1 MKKIFQSDEFNIF
14 GKMTFLKKHIPAFE
28 FNKSLHKDNLF
39 EFTKLEESYNP
50 YDASHP
56 HRHNYFE
63 VLYFNGAGGIHEID
77 FQSYSIEKNSI
88 HFVSPGQVH
97 LLRRDPKVTG
107 YVLSFTDDFFLDR
120 ASSSMFI
127 ETLPFFISPSSIS
140 IVRLKDP
147 EKVIEII
154 DIIKRIQKEFASD
167 HSDKIQVI
175 ASWMS
180 LFLISCRRMYLNQ
193 VPTGEKQAVK
203 NETVKKFRKLVEEKF
218 TENKSVSEYAVLLNI
233 TPGHLND
240 TMQKELGKTA
250 SELIHDRIILEA
262 KRLLYHSEKSIKE
275 IAATLNYDDPSYF
288 TKFFKTN
295 TDLTPDQFRKT
306 IREKYH

>member
-1 MKKIFQSDEFNIF
+1 MSLSKK
-14 GKMTFLKKHIPAFE
+14 KIPAFD
-28 FNKSLHKDNLF
+28 FNKSLHNDAIF

-63 VLYFNGAGGIHEID
+63 VLFFNNSGGSHEID
-77 FQSYSIEKNSI
+77 FQSCPIEKNSI

-107 YVLSFTDDFFLDR
+107 YVLSFTDDFFLGR

-127 ETLPFFISPSSIS
+127 ETLPFFMSLSSTP
-140 IVRLKDP
+140 IVRLDDA
-147 EKVIEII
+147 EILDEII
-154 DIIKRIQKEFASD
+154 DIIKRIQKEYSSD

-180 LFLISCRRMYLNQ
+180 LFLISCRRLYLNQ
-193 VPTGEKQAVK
+193 APSGDRQTVK
-203 NETVKKFRKLVEEKF
+203 NETTRKFRKLVEEKF
-218 TENKSVSEYAVLLNI
+218 ADNKSVSEYAALLNI

-240 TMQKELGKTA
+240 TIQKELGKTA
-250 SELIHDRIILEA
+250 SELIHERIILEA
-262 KRLLYHSEKSIKE
+262 KRLLYHSETSIKE
-275 IAATLNYDDPSYF
+275 IAAALNYDDPSYF

-295 TDLTPDQFRKT
+295 TDFTPEQFRKS

>member
-1 MKKIFQSDEFNIF
+1 
-14 GKMTFLKKHIPAFE
+14 
-28 FNKSLHKDNLF
+28 
-39 EFTKLEESYNP
+39 
-50 YDASHP
+50 
-56 HRHNYFE
+56 
-63 VLYFNGAGGIHEID
+63 
-77 FQSYSIEKNSI
+77 
-88 HFVSPGQVH
+88 
-97 LLRRDPKVTG
+97 
-107 YVLSFTDDFFLDR
+107 
-120 ASSSMFI
+120 MFI

-154 DIIKRIQKEFASD
+154 DIINRIQKEFASD

-180 LFLISCRRMYLNQ
+180 LFLISCRRLYLNQ
-193 VPTGEKQAVK
+193 VPSGEKQAVK
-203 NETVKKFRKLVEEKF
+203 NETIKKFRKLVEEKF

-250 SELIHDRIILEA
+250 SELIHERIILEA

-275 IAATLNYDDPSYF
+275 IAAVLNYEDPSYF
-288 TKFFKTN
+288 TKFFKTQ
-295 TDLTPDQFRKT
+295 TESTPEQFRKS

>member
-1 MKKIFQSDEFNIF
+1 MGLSKKI
-14 GKMTFLKKHIPAFE
+14 IPAFD
-28 FNKSLHKDNLF
+28 FNKSLHKDLLF

-63 VLYFNGAGGIHEID
+63 VLYFNSDGGNHDID
-77 FQSYSIEKNSI
+77 FQSYPIEKNSI

-97 LLRRDPKVTG
+97 LLRKDAKVTG
-107 YVLSFTDDFFLDR
+107 HVLSFTDDFFLDR
-120 ASSSMFI
+120 TSSSMFI
-127 ETLPFFISPSSIS
+127 DALPFFINPSSIP
-140 IVRLKDP
+140 IVR
-147 EKVIEII
+147 II
-154 DIIKRIQKEFASD
+154 DEEKRKEIVDIIFRIQNEYTSSN
-167 HSDKIQVI
+167 SDKIQVI

-180 LFLISCRRMYLNQ
+180 LFLISCRRIYLSQ
-193 VPTGEKQAVK
+193 SHSSEKHLLK
-203 NETVKKFRKLVEEKF
+203 NETTRKFKKLVEENF
-218 TENKSVSEYAVLLNI
+218 AENKSVSEYASLLNI

-240 TMQKELGKTA
+240 TIQKELGKTA
-250 SELIHDRIILEA
+250 SELIHERIVLEA

>member
-1 MKKIFQSDEFNIF
+1 
-14 GKMTFLKKHIPAFE
+14 MTISKKHIPAFD
-28 FNKSLHKDNLF
+28 FNKSLHKDHLF

-63 VLYFNGAGGIHEID
+63 VLFFNGSGGSHEID
-77 FQSYSIEKNSI
+77 FQSYPIEKNSI

-120 ASSSMFI
+120 AASSMFI
-127 ETLPFFISPSSIS
+127 ETLPFFINPSSTP
-140 IVRLKDP
+140 IVRLEDT
-147 EKVIEII
+147 ENVSEIN
-154 DIIKRIQKEFASD
+154 DIIKRIQKEYASE

-180 LFLISCRRMYLNQ
+180 LFLISCRRLYLNQ
-193 VPTGEKQAVK
+193 VPSGEKHGVK
-203 NETVKKFRKLVEEKF
+203 NETTRKFRKVVEEKF
-218 TENKSVSEYAVLLNI
+218 AENKSVSEYAALLNI

-250 SELIHDRIILEA
+250 SELIHERIILEA

-275 IAATLNYDDPSYF
+275 IAAALNYDDPSYF

-295 TDLTPDQFRKT
+295 TDFTPDQFRKS

>member
-1 MKKIFQSDEFNIF
+1 MTISKKN
-14 GKMTFLKKHIPAFE
+14 IPAFD
-28 FNKSLHKDNLF
+28 FNKSLHKDHLF

-63 VLYFNGAGGIHEID
+63 VLFFNADGGSHEID
-77 FQSYSIEKNSI
+77 FQSYPIEKHSI

-127 ETLPFFISPSSIS
+127 DTLPFFINPSTVP
-140 IVRLKDP
+140 IVRITDEESRKD
-147 EKVIEII
+147 II
-154 DIIKRIQKEFASD
+154 DIIPRIQKEYASVNP
-167 HSDKIQVI
+167 DKIQVI

-180 LFLISCRRMYLNQ
+180 LFLISCRRLYLNQ
-193 VPTGEKQAVK
+193 VHSEEKIPLK
-203 NETVKKFRKLVEEKF
+203 NETTRKFKKLVEENF
-218 TENKSVSEYAVLLNI
+218 AENKSVSEYASLLNI

-240 TMQKELGKTA
+240 TIQKELGKTA
-250 SELIHDRIILEA
+250 SDLIHERIILEA
-262 KRLLYHSEKSIKE
+262 KRLLYHSEKTIKE
-275 IAATLNYDDPSYF
+275 IAAALNYDDPSYF
-288 TKFFKTN
+288 TKFFKSN
-295 TDLTPDQFRKT
+295 TDLTPDQFRKA

>member
-1 MKKIFQSDEFNIF
+1 MTISKKN
-14 GKMTFLKKHIPAFE
+14 IPAFD
-28 FNKSLHKDNLF
+28 FNKSLHKDHLF

-63 VLYFNGAGGIHEID
+63 VLFFNADGGSHEID
-77 FQSYSIEKNSI
+77 FQSYPIEKNSI

-127 ETLPFFISPSSIS
+127 DTLPFFINPSSIP
-140 IVRLKDP
+140 IVRIVD
-147 EKVIEII
+147 EINRNETT
-154 DIIKRIQKEFASD
+154 DIIFRIQKEYSSD
-167 HSDKIQVI
+167 NSDKIQVV

-180 LFLISCRRMYLNQ
+180 LFLISCRRLYLSQ
-193 VPTGEKQAVK
+193 VHAGEKLPVK
-203 NETVKKFRKLVEEKF
+203 NETTRKFKKLVEENF
-218 TENKSVSEYAVLLNI
+218 AENKSVSEYASLLNI

-240 TMQKELGKTA
+240 TIQKELGKTA
-250 SELIHDRIILEA
+250 SDLIHERIILEA
-262 KRLLYHSEKSIKE
+262 KRLLYHSEKTIKE
-275 IAATLNYDDPSYF
+275 IAAALNYNDPSYF
-288 TKFFKTN
+288 TKFFKSN
-295 TDLTPDQFRKT
+295 TDMTPDQFRKT

>member
-1 MKKIFQSDEFNIF
+1 MSLSKK
-14 GKMTFLKKHIPAFE
+14 KIPAFD
-28 FNKSLHKDNLF
+28 FNKSLHNDALF

-63 VLYFNGAGGIHEID
+63 VLFFNNAGGSHEID
-77 FQSYSIEKNSI
+77 FQSYPIEKNAI

-120 ASSSMFI
+120 SSSSTFI
-127 ETLPFFISPSSIS
+127 ETLPFFISPSSAP
-140 IVRLKDP
+140 IVRLEDA
-147 EKVIEII
+147 EIVNEII
-154 DIIKRIQKEFASD
+154 DIIKRIQKEYSSD
-167 HSDKIQVI
+167 QPDKIQVI

-180 LFLISCRRMYLNQ
+180 LFLIFCKRLYLNK
-193 VPTGEKQAVK
+193 VPSGEKQAVK
-203 NETVKKFRKLVEEKF
+203 SETTRKFRKLVEEKF

-233 TPGHLND
+233 TPEHLND

-250 SELIHDRIILEA
+250 SELIHERIILEA

-275 IAATLNYDDPSYF
+275 IAAVLNYDDPSYF
-288 TKFFKTN
+288 TKFFKAN
-295 TDLTPDQFRKT
+295 TDLTPEQFRKS